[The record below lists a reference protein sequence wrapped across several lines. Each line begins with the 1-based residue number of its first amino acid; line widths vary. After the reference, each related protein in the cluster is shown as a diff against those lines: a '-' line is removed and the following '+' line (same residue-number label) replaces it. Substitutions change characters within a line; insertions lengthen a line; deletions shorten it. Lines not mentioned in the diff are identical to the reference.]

1 MRRIADGFLSVNV
14 LGKWGTYCGVRSILV
29 EDRYY
34 ILEGC
39 LADGYMLLSVPDALI
54 NEAAGEV
61 CEAAVLEYIES
72 RVCTMIYKED
82 GTGYKKY
89 LPNIEGF
96 VHVEDDQI
104 LTKVRTQAAWLGI
117 KGDIL
122 HS

>member
-1 MRRIADGFLSVNV
+1 M
-14 LGKWGTYCGVRSILV
+14 
-29 EDRYY
+29 
-34 ILEGC
+34 
-39 LADGYMLLSVPDALI
+39 ADGYMLLSVPDELI
-54 NEAAGEV
+54 NEASGEV

-89 LPNIEGF
+89 LISIEGF
-96 VHVEDDQI
+96 IHIEDDQI